1 MINCPLGE
9 PLDKLIKCALVEL
22 RKFFCYFVKCAI
34 FHHVASR
41 SEVVEFLRIKKVSDL
56 MNLEFGELLS
66 RFNEKVH
73 FIADEKCVEWGYI
86 QQKSF
91 WEVEKM
97 ESRR

>member
-1 MINCPLGE
+1 M
-9 PLDKLIKCALVEL
+9 
-22 RKFFCYFVKCAI
+22 KCAI

-73 FIADEKCVEWGYI
+73 FIADEK
-86 QQKSF
+86 
-91 WEVEKM
+91 
-97 ESRR
+97 